1 MIYEFQNIEVKRATS
16 KSLLS
21 FFFQSKTITTMS
33 AETHVSASDSFGL
46 YQGLLSFVL
55 VTYTTFLCGVNYYTQ
70 VSSSICTLGE

>member
-1 MIYEFQNIEVKRATS
+1 
-16 KSLLS
+16 
-21 FFFQSKTITTMS
+21 MS

-70 VSSSICTLGE
+70 VSSSICTVVNTGVR